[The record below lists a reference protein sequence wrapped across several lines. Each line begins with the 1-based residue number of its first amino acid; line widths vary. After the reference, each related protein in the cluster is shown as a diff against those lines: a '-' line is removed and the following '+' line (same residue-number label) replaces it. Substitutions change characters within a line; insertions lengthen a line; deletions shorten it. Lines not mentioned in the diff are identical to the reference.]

1 MKNQVSIQG
10 KFQYRLAGW
19 KYSAPVRFL
28 LFLVLVVIFY
38 TALMGKLIPQT
49 FDIQLGSTAEKD
61 LLAPRA
67 VENAVATEK
76 AKEDAAQ
83 RVQPVYR
90 IVALKNEMIIEAMFE
105 KLQQIN
111 ADTEVTLGDKVN
123 IFKTVIQNIIDDH
136 VDKQAKS
143 YTASG
148 QYNEPMLQ
156 EMHKKISEQQYRIP
170 EETYY
175 KLPRVAKED
184 LTAMEPVAKDIV
196 TRLMNDQIMDA
207 QTARAKVAELVNTS
221 TLTKSTTREIVL
233 ELVRAAITPNKFFD
247 QKGTDEAKGHA
258 RDNVKPVFIN
268 KNDVL
273 VKKGDIITEEIY
285 QRLSGLEMLRDDTS
299 YWPKIGLLLITMMF
313 GLVMYMFVKQSSLAI
328 SQNNAQLLML
338 VLIMLINIL
347 GMKLFSLVQNL
358 DYPYIGFLA
367 PTALGAMLIAI
378 LLDTNLAFIST
389 VLFSVMA
396 SVIFNTDHQQTFD
409 FRYGLVTLV
418 TSFAAIFSIQ
428 RASQRS
434 SILKAGI
441 IVSLLGMVC
450 IASLLLLDDHETK
463 QTMLFAL
470 SFIVGGGLLT
480 AVFVIGLLPFFEAA
494 FGILSPLKLVELSN
508 PNHPLLRKLLT
519 ETPGTYH
526 HSVMVGNL
534 AEAAAE
540 AIGANGLLCRVG
552 AYYHDIGKTKR
563 PNYFIENQTN
573 IENPHDKMDPNL
585 SKSIIVAHA
594 RDGVEMLKDY
604 NIPKPIRDIAEQHH
618 GTTLLQYFYHKAK
631 KIAEAENEPKPV
643 EEADFRYPGPKAQSK
658 EAAIVGIA
666 DCVEAAVRSL
676 RSPTLEQIDTMVRKI
691 IKSRLDDGQFNE
703 CDLTIKELDLVAK
716 ILNETLLGIF
726 HSRIEYPNDLSAQ
739 NQDGAAKQGKRS

>member
-299 YWPKIGLLLITMMF
+299 
-313 GLVMYMFVKQSSLAI
+313 
-328 SQNNAQLLML
+328 
-338 VLIMLINIL
+338 
-347 GMKLFSLVQNL
+347 
-358 DYPYIGFLA
+358 
-367 PTALGAMLIAI
+367 
-378 LLDTNLAFIST
+378 
-389 VLFSVMA
+389 
-396 SVIFNTDHQQTFD
+396 
-409 FRYGLVTLV
+409 
-418 TSFAAIFSIQ
+418 
-428 RASQRS
+428 
-434 SILKAGI
+434 
-441 IVSLLGMVC
+441 
-450 IASLLLLDDHETK
+450 
-463 QTMLFAL
+463 
-470 SFIVGGGLLT
+470 
-480 AVFVIGLLPFFEAA
+480 
-494 FGILSPLKLVELSN
+494 
-508 PNHPLLRKLLT
+508 
-519 ETPGTYH
+519 
-526 HSVMVGNL
+526 
-534 AEAAAE
+534 
-540 AIGANGLLCRVG
+540 
-552 AYYHDIGKTKR
+552 
-563 PNYFIENQTN
+563 
-573 IENPHDKMDPNL
+573 
-585 SKSIIVAHA
+585 
-594 RDGVEMLKDY
+594 
-604 NIPKPIRDIAEQHH
+604 
-618 GTTLLQYFYHKAK
+618 
-631 KIAEAENEPKPV
+631 
-643 EEADFRYPGPKAQSK
+643 
-658 EAAIVGIA
+658 
-666 DCVEAAVRSL
+666 
-676 RSPTLEQIDTMVRKI
+676 
-691 IKSRLDDGQFNE
+691 
-703 CDLTIKELDLVAK
+703 
-716 ILNETLLGIF
+716 
-726 HSRIEYPNDLSAQ
+726 
-739 NQDGAAKQGKRS
+739 